1 MRRPSAAR
9 EALSLSLL
17 VKTSWADASR
27 VERVPLEAAGAK
39 PFVLLTRR
47 PTAERAT
54 DTWRLRFAGLLLF
67 FKFVI
72 WGNENGR

>member
-27 VERVPLEAAGAK
+27 VERVPVIATCAEPLDLFA
-39 PFVLLTRR
+39 RR
-47 PTAERAT
+47 PTAERAA
-54 DTWRLRFAGLLLF
+54 DAGRFRFAGLLLF